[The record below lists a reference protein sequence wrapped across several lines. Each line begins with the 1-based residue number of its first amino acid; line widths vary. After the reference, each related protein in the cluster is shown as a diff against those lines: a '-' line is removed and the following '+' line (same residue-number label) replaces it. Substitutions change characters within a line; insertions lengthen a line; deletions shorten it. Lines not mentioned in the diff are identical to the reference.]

1 MTHVCSLLNN
11 FRKKFP
17 KNQSSRDPNDLM
29 VQIIF
34 KNYNLFMKIDENLW
48 ENVLQSLSLIFMLVT
63 N

>member
-1 MTHVCSLLNN
+1 MTHACSPLNN

-17 KNQSSRDPNDLM
+17 KNESSRDLNDLM

-48 ENVLQSLSLIFMLVT
+48 ENVLQSLSLIFMSVT